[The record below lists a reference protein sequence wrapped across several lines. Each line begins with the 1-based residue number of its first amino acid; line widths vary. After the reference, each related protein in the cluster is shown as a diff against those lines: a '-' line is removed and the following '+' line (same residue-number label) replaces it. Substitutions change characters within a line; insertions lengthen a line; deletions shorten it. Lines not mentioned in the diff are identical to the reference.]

1 MDSDF
6 LLFFNFYTFTPCS
19 KILERNNNFKTKKKY
34 CDNWSNYNGQFLEI
48 EIIDMIR
55 FLALLVEKGLVYI
68 FIDHYR
74 S

>member
-1 MDSDF
+1 MRTRLKRLEKRR
-6 LLFFNFYTFTPCS
+6 LLSRTI
-19 KILERNNNFKTKKKY
+19 ILGTGSFPILGIVVGGR
-34 CDNWSNYNGQFLEI
+34 SNYNGQFLEI